1 MALGCWRD
9 LAVISRELRKFA
21 DAEAQFGEAIRTL
34 GAIAETSIARPAS
47 PEKGGEKG
55 GGAGGG
61 GGNGDG
67 NGGGGGGSGDGPNDA
82 DSMRVELRLCLADA
96 LRDQARRRC
105 CSGVVR
111 SWGFWAFFT

>member
-34 GAIAETSIARPAS
+34 GAIAETSVARSAS

-55 GGAGGG
+55 GGGGGGGG
-61 GGNGDG
+61 GGNGDR
-67 NGGGGGGSGDGPNDA
+67 SGDGPSDA
-82 DSMRVELRLCLADA
+82 DVMRVELRLCLADA

-105 CSGVVR
+105 CSRVAR
-111 SWGFWAFFT
+111 WGL

>member
-34 GAIAETSIARPAS
+34 GAIAEMSIARSAS
-47 PEKGGEKG
+47 PEKGSEKG
-55 GGAGGG
+55 GGAGAGGGGG
-61 GGNGDG
+61 GGNGG
-67 NGGGGGGSGDGPNDA
+67 RSGDGPSDA
-82 DSMRVELRLCLADA
+82 DVMRVELRLCLADA

-105 CSGVVR
+105 CSRVAR
-111 SWGFWAFFT
+111 WGL